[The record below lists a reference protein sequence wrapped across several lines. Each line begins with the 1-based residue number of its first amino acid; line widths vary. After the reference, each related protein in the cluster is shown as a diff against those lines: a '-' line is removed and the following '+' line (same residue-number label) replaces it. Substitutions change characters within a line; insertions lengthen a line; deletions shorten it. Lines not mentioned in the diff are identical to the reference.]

1 MRWLNSYRYLSRL
14 NVPTTEAERRR
25 VETLLAA
32 ARVLFTLLAVA
43 AIRLD
48 PPANQYARPT
58 EIVAALWTLYS
69 VALLLWLARRSLPPS
84 AVIAIHMADMIWPTL
99 IITVSHSLKLLF
111 GAVYSFVLISSGF
124 RWGFPEAVLTALAGG
139 VMIEIEGLLLG
150 ATSEGIFE
158 HGRLLIRCGYMLVL
172 GCLIGILGEN
182 EKERSAEAAV
192 VSRMVNAARTGQSMR
207 SVLQAAFNEFIGLFR
222 PSHLSIAAYELTT
235 GRVHLLQEPGSGDP
249 APLPYVKELL
259 GDDRLEAL
267 LPGLPETFLCRRSS
281 PGRWRMITPNERAR
295 DCEPPRIP
303 WLAQQPGS
311 LLGISASFGDEWRLR
326 LVLADARLGHAARK
340 ELRFARTLLERAAPA
355 IYGIYLMRRLR
366 AKASA
371 LERTRVARELHDGAI
386 QSLISTEMRAGLL
399 RRRAEREF
407 PAIAGEIA
415 SLQELLREQVLDL
428 RELMQQLKPVEI
440 EPNRLIEHLSE
451 VVERFRRETG
461 TPVRFA
467 VGSDEVN
474 LLPHACRE
482 VLLILQEALVNI
494 RKHAHA
500 AEVLITFGK
509 HDGNWQ
515 LEIRDN
521 GTGFAFEGTL
531 EGAELM
537 SSAKGPAIIKE
548 RVANLGG
555 ELVIESKPSQG
566 SRLMIKIPQGSVSN
580 GKQSQDNHGRH
591 R

>member
-1 MRWLNSYRYLSRL
+1 L
-14 NVPTTEAERRR
+14 
-25 VETLLAA
+25 TLLALA
-32 ARVLFTLLAVA
+32 AV
-43 AIRLD
+43 RLD
-48 PPANQYARPT
+48 PPAIQYARPT
-58 EIVAALWTLYS
+58 EILAALWTLYS
-69 VALLLWLARRSLPPS
+69 AALLLWVASRSLPPS
-84 AVIAIHMADMIWPTL
+84 ALIAIHMADMMWPTL

-111 GAVYSFVLISSGF
+111 GAVYSFVLISAGF
-124 RWGFPEAVLTALAGG
+124 RWGFSEAVLTALAGG
-139 VMIEIEGLLLG
+139 VIIEVEGLLLG
-150 ATSEGIFE
+150 ATAEGIFE

-192 VSRMVNAARTGQSMR
+192 VTRMVHAARSTQSMR
-207 SVLQAAFNEFIGLFR
+207 TALQAAFNELIGLFR
-222 PSHLSIAAYELTT
+222 PSHLSIAAQELATD
-235 GRVHLLQEPGSGDP
+235 RVHLLQEPGSGDP
-249 APLPYVKELL
+249 VPLPYVKELL

-267 LPGLPETFLCRRSS
+267 LPGLPETFFCRRSS
-281 PGRWRMITPNERAR
+281 SGRWRLITPGERPR
-295 DCEPPRIP
+295 ECELPRIP

-311 LLGISASFGDEWRLR
+311 LLGISAGFGSEWRLR
-326 LVLADARLGHAARK
+326 LVLADARLGYAARK
-340 ELRFARTLLERAAPA
+340 ELRFARTLFERAAPA
-355 IYGIYLMRRLR
+355 IYEIYLMRRLR
-366 AKASA
+366 ARASA
-371 LERTRVARELHDGAI
+371 LERARVARELHDGAI
-386 QSLISTEMRAGLL
+386 QSLISTEMRAGMLL
-399 RRRAEREF
+399 RRAEREF

-415 SLQELLREQVLDL
+415 SLQELLREQVFDL

-461 TPVRFA
+461 TPVRFT
-467 VGSDEVN
+467 VGDGEVS

-500 AEVLITFGK
+500 AEVLITFGM
-509 HDGNWQ
+509 HDGDWQ
-515 LEIRDN
+515 LDIQDN

-531 EGAELM
+531 EGTELM

-555 ELVIESKPSQG
+555 KLVIESKPSQG
-566 SRLMIKIPQGSVSN
+566 SHLMIKIPQGSVSN
-580 GKQSQDNHGRH
+580 GKQSQDNHDRH